1 MFAGLTDF
9 LTGAYLVM
17 GLVALAA
24 YAPQML
30 AFYKRPEVCAATPLV
45 TWSLWAGQTV
55 VFFLYAVVVN
65 GDPKFMLTTFLSM
78 GATMV
83 CLALIWRG
91 RKLHVAHLTASN
103 VVVLKAA

>member
-24 YAPQML
+24 YAPQL
-30 AFYKRPEVCAATPLV
+30 WAFYTRPEVCAATPLV
-45 TWSLWAGQTV
+45 TWSLWACQTV

-65 GDPKFMLTTFLSM
+65 GDPKFMTTTFLFM
-78 GATMV
+78 CATMA
-83 CLALIWRG
+83 CLALIVRG
-91 RKLHVAHLTASN
+91 RKLHGLRLKADN